1 MCVILHKPAGA
12 VIPEALLLASIS
24 LNRDGWGMM
33 GFDPAGRLIL
43 ERDVGIDRAR
53 IFNAVQLYRHSEL
66 VLHLR
71 QITGG
76 GSQHDNAHPLDIGN
90 GVYLMHQGTL
100 PLETR
105 LPGRSDTWHFG
116 ELVLGPLLERDPG
129 LVSDPALHRLL
140 ELALR
145 EQNRMVLLS
154 TASRKIQVLNRRL
167 GVEVEGLWIS
177 SPRWVDQ
184 RLYPIADATLP
195 QERSVSAESVH
206 FF

>member
-1 MCVILHKPAGA
+1 MIYHKPAGVA
-12 VIPEALLLASIS
+12 LPEPLLLAGLS
-24 LNRDGWGMM
+24 LNRDGWGIM

-43 ERDVGIDRAR
+43 ERETAIDRAR
-53 IFNAVQLYRHSEL
+53 LLHRVRLHRDAEL
-66 VLHLR
+66 VVHLR
-71 QITGG
+71 QITRG
-76 GSQHDNAHPLDIGN
+76 GSHEDNAHPLEIGN

-100 PLETR
+100 PLETL

-167 GVEVEGLWIS
+167 GVEVEGVWIS

-184 RLYPIADATLP
+184 RLYPIADATPP